1 MKVPP
6 RQPYSGKLVFAAFSG
21 SHQDAISKGMRW
33 HKEKVCGPGPLPY
46 LLIDPKDVGREYEAD
61 VIRINSQS
69 GKGGVAYILEQ
80 NFGYSIPLQMR
91 EEIGYMVKDLSDKE
105 HKELSRQKCTK
116 PSQENTSTCSIR
128 STSPTPAFMKASD
141 YKSNDGMIARDQGS
155 DQ

>member
-1 MKVPP
+1 MLFPK
-6 RQPYSGKLVFAAFSG
+6 A
-21 SHQDAISKGMRW
+21 
-33 HKEKVCGPGPLPY
+33 CGGIKKKACRTWSVPY

-105 HKELSRQKCTK
+105 HKELSPAEVYQAFAQRIRQRV
-116 PSQENTSTCSIR
+116 R
-128 STSPTPAFMKASD
+128 SDRHHRRHIHEGF
-141 YKSNDGMIARDQGS
+141 
-155 DQ
+155 